1 MKDLNPAVVTTCH
14 KGYPRDFLEETTV
27 PENGYPLYRRRN
39 TGRSFIIPVPGSGG
53 TLTAVIDNC
62 RVVPY
67 SPYLSL
73 RYNAHINV
81 EVCGSVQVVKYI
93 YKYIYKGG
101 DRATVSVESEHDEIK
116 RYLHGRYLGPTEAV
130 WRLFEFDMH
139 DEQPPVTHLS
149 LHMPGQ
155 QAIYFAGH
163 DDPDHIRDLIE
174 GSMTTLMAFFS
185 YNAQHEY
192 GRQFLYYE
200 FPEHFVW
207 VRKIGWKKR
216 QRGTAVGRM
225 YSASPFQGERY
236 YLRLLLTVVRG
247 ATSFENLRTV
257 DGMVYPIFKGASI
270 ALGLLE
276 DDGEWVAL
284 FREGAQFMTGRA
296 LRYLFALALQYTT
309 ISNPLAIWE
318 TFWPSMCDDIPHI
331 LATGRV
337 PVPPGPEE
345 IEGRIDLDYGLYLLQ
360 DILNEFGKLLLDYG
374 LPEPLLSWVA
384 QHPNSNNPMIE
395 EELAYDPHQEEESC
409 NIMRAQLNPEQ
420 KNCFTEILNIVEKYE
435 QNPRGNHRSG
445 FFLQGAAG
453 TGKTFLYNCLC
464 SYLRARGKIVLCV
477 ASSGIAAQLLPGGR
491 TAHSRFKIPLSN
503 ALNSGCNMTSNSPLA
518 QPIRKTSLII
528 WGEELM
534 QHKSCFE
541 AVNWTLNDICHVSD
555 SCLFGKIPTVLGGD
569 FAQILPVVRRGSQ
582 QATVQACLQHS
593 SLWDSLQVLRLK
605 TSMRIEANN
614 SNQIFIDFLKSLVN
628 DANMYGKIN
637 LPAYIRRV
645 ETVDHLCH
653 QLYPKHC

>member
-1 MKDLNPAVVTTCH
+1 MA
-14 KGYPRDFLEETTV
+14 
-27 PENGYPLYRRRN
+27 
-39 TGRSFIIPVPGSGG
+39 GRV
-53 TLTAVIDNC
+53 
-62 RVVPY
+62 
-67 SPYLSL
+67 L
-73 RYNAHINV
+73 RH
-81 EVCGSVQVVKYI
+81 
-93 YKYIYKGG
+93 
-101 DRATVSVESEHDEIK
+101 
-116 RYLHGRYLGPTEAV
+116 
-130 WRLFEFDMH
+130 LF
-139 DEQPPVTHLS
+139 P
-149 LHMPGQ
+149 
-155 QAIYFAGH
+155 
-163 DDPDHIRDLIE
+163 
-174 GSMTTLMAFFS
+174 
-185 YNAQHEY
+185 
-192 GRQFLYYE
+192 
-200 FPEHFVW
+200 
-207 VRKIGWKKR
+207 
-216 QRGTAVGRM
+216 
-225 YSASPFQGERY
+225 
-236 YLRLLLTVVRG
+236 
-247 ATSFENLRTV
+247 
-257 DGMVYPIFKGASI
+257 
-270 ALGLLE
+270 
-276 DDGEWVAL
+276 
-284 FREGAQFMTGRA
+284 
-296 LRYLFALALQYTT
+296 LALPYTT
-309 ISNPLAIWE
+309 ITNPLAIWA

-331 LATGRV
+331 LATGQV
-337 PVPPGPEE
+337 PVPPGAEE
-345 IEGRIDLDYGLYLLQ
+345 IEGRIDPDYGLYLLQ
-360 DILNEFGKLLLDYG
+360 ECLKEFGKSLCEYG
-374 LPEPLLSWVA
+374 LPEPILSWVT
-384 QHPNSNNPMIE
+384 QQPDFNNPMIE
-395 EELAYDPHQEEESC
+395 EELAYDPHQEEETY
-409 NIMRAQLNPEQ
+409 NIMIAQLNPEQ
-420 KNCFTEILNIVEKYE
+420 KNCFSEILNIVEKYE